1 MDDAIAQQIQ
11 DAVNTIF
18 PILFPNIK
26 CKMPRMENNKI
37 NIPFLW
43 NAYPHRPGEMV
54 YEILSKESISLN
66 AFSSSPLASLYCGAG
81 IDWIQMKYL
90 TKPPEIS
97 AMEKALVAIICE
109 RSL

>member
-11 DAVNTIF
+11 DTVNTIF
-18 PILFPNIK
+18 PALFPNIK
-26 CKMPRMENNKI
+26 CKAPRMENNKI
-37 NIPFLW
+37 YIPFLW

-54 YEILSKESISLN
+54 YDILSKESISLN

-81 IDWIQMKYL
+81 IDWIQIKYL

-97 AMEKALVAIICE
+97 AMEKALVDIFAQTK
-109 RSL
+109 

>member
-1 MDDAIAQQIQ
+1 MDDAIAEKIQ
-11 DAVNTIF
+11 ETVNTIF
-18 PILFPNIK
+18 PQLFPNIK

-37 NIPFLW
+37 YIPFLW
-43 NAYPHRPGEMV
+43 NRYPHMPGEMV
-54 YEILSKESISLN
+54 YDILSKESISLN

-97 AMEKALVAIICE
+97 AMEKALVDIL
-109 RSL
+109 RV